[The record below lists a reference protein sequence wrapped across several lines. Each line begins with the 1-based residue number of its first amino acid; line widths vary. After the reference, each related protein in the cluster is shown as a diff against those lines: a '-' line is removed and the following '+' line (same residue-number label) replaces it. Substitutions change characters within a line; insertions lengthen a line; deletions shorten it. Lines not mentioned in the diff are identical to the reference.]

1 MRAGACHSRPGRPPG
16 EGVALGGVAVRF
28 RLVAVAAAAL
38 ALGLAACGSD
48 GAGGPAS
55 GDRSPE
61 RRDAVRRAVAQAT
74 HLDFDR
80 RNFTASTR
88 IDNRWNPLVPGTQFI
103 YEGRSDR
110 GHGRR
115 AHRVVFTVTD
125 LTKVID
131 GVRTVVL
138 WDRDIN
144 GGRLLEA
151 ELAFHAQDDDGN
163 VWNMGEYPEEHEG
176 GKVVGAPDTWIAGLA
191 GARGGIMMRGAP
203 RVGTSSYL
211 QGFAP
216 AIEFSDRAKVVRA
229 GVRDCVPLR
238 CFEDVLVT
246 DETNPLEPAD
256 GHQRKFYAP
265 GVGNIRAAP
274 AGGKEKEV
282 LVLTQVRRLGPAE
295 MAEVRR
301 EALKLDRRAYRIR
314 AKLYGRTPP
323 AEPAPRAP
331 GSA

>member
-1 MRAGACHSRPGRPPG
+1 MRGSRVR
-16 EGVALGGVAVRF
+16 AAVG
-28 RLVAVAAAAL
+28 AAAAVVAVTL
-38 ALGLAACGSD
+38 PAALTACGSGD
-48 GAGGPAS
+48 TAATGTTDRRPETDTGARTAA
-55 GDRSPE
+55 R
-61 RRDAVRRAVAQAT
+61 QAT

-80 RNFTASTR
+80 RNFTDSTR
-88 IDNRWNPLVPGTQFI
+88 IDNRWSPLAPGTRYV

-110 GHGRR
+110 GKGRLP
-115 AHRVVFTVTD
+115 HLVVFTVTD

-163 VWNMGEYPEEHEG
+163 VWNMGEYPEERDG
-176 GKVVGAPDTWIAGLA
+176 GRVTGAPDTWIAGLA
-191 GARGGIMMRGAP
+191 KARGGIIMRSDP

-216 AIEFSDRAKVVRA
+216 SIEFNDRARVLKE

-238 CFEDVLVT
+238 CYTDVLVT
-246 DETNPLEPAD
+246 DETNPSEPAD

-282 LVLTQVRRLGPAE
+282 LVLTQVVRLSPDELA
-295 MAEVRR
+295 AARR
-301 EALKLDRRAYRIR
+301 EALKLDRRGYRVSKDVY
-314 AKLYGRTPP
+314 ARTPP
-323 AEPAPRAP
+323 AERAP
-331 GSA
+331 GRGRSS